1 MSSDEESD
9 ISEETIEISEE
20 SSEDQSENATTCE
33 DDDSRV
39 DEEESDDGSS
49 ENLSSESVS
58 EAETEISNELKS
70 VTDADGDDNDDTV
83 GEDDDVD
90 TDDDADDGGDDDDDD
105 DDDSDSDDDSDDD
118 DATDNSST
126 SDTGSTD
133 SGSDETDSASV
144 TSIATSRSGIS
155 DASSNK
161 QNVKTKSI
169 PLQQSHNKGTS
180 HSLRN
185 NTLEVRKNTRPGISK
200 LRGKASIRR
209 VSQNNLSR
217 NSSEL
222 SRTSSQASGTT
233 SRSSVRS
240 GSVSSTGM
248 RSRTSSISQTISRKN
263 SVIPA
268 PPKVGKPNVRKF
280 QTRKP
285 VIKINKPDEIVKNAS
300 NTDSKPQFQS
310 KNGRPKKTGGRLEPG
325 QDVNKGKIS
334 SQGIEMLMASSPR
347 CQHLPALDLHN
358 IQPDH
363 LGLHL
368 LVTSFRI
375 DVYYFVS
382 FHSIH

>member
-1 MSSDEESD
+1 MSSDQESD

-20 SSEDQSENATTCE
+20 SSEDQSENASTCE
-33 DDDSRV
+33 DDGSRV

-49 ENLSSESVS
+49 ENLSSESLS

-70 VTDADGDDNDDTV
+70 VTDGDGDDTNDTV
-83 GEDDDVD
+83 DEDDDVD
-90 TDDDADDGGDDDDDD
+90 NDDDADGGGDDDDD
-105 DDDSDSDDDSDDD
+105 DSDDDSDDD
-118 DATDNSST
+118 ATDDSST

-169 PLQQSHNKGTS
+169 PLQQSHNNGTS
-180 HSLRN
+180 HSPRN
-185 NTLEVRKNTRPGISK
+185 NTLEVRKNTRPGIAK
-200 LRGKASIRR
+200 LGGKAPSRR

-217 NSSEL
+217 SPSQI

-240 GSVSSTGM
+240 GSVSSTSM
-248 RSRTSSISQTISRKN
+248 RLRTSSISQDISRKN

-268 PPKVGKPNVRKF
+268 PPKEGKPNVRKF

-300 NTDSKPQFQS
+300 NTDSKPQVQS

-368 LVTSFRI
+368 LVTSFHI

>member
-1 MSSDEESD
+1 MSSDQESD

-49 ENLSSESVS
+49 ENLSSESLS

-70 VTDADGDDNDDTV
+70 VTDGDGDDTDDTV
-83 GEDDDVD
+83 DEDDDVD
-90 TDDDADDGGDDDDDD
+90 NDDDADDGGDDDDDD
-105 DDDSDSDDDSDDD
+105 SDDDSDDD
-118 DATDNSST
+118 ATDDSST

-133 SGSDETDSASV
+133 SGSDESDSGSV
-144 TSIATSRSGIS
+144 TSIATCTSRSGIS

-169 PLQQSHNKGTS
+169 PLQQSHNNGTS

-200 LRGKASIRR
+200 LRGKASVRR

-268 PPKVGKPNVRKF
+268 PPKEGKPNVRKF

-285 VIKINKPDEIVKNAS
+285 VIKINKLDEIVKNAS
-300 NTDSKPQFQS
+300 NTDSKPQVQS

-368 LVTSFRI
+368 LVTSFHI